1 MKFFTFGGNGMEE
14 KFQLIKNDAKI
25 YLQNILY
32 KKYIYIYCNYLNTS
46 FNKIF
51 RGILFITLP
60 HFTRKRFRRVLSLS
74 VSYARGKLINSQ
86 LY

>member
-32 KKYIYIYCNYLNTS
+32 KKYIYIY
-46 FNKIF
+46 IV
-51 RGILFITLP
+51 IT
-60 HFTRKRFRRVLSLS
+60 
-74 VSYARGKLINSQ
+74 
-86 LY
+86 